1 MWLRLKQLA
10 CVVALILFTGV
21 ASFNLDLE
29 HTLIY
34 QSENNDDYFGFS
46 IGLHAGNTAQDGKTW
61 LIAGAPKANDTSLPN
76 STAPGAVFI
85 CNFKE
90 QCTKLKVT
98 GTMEEIANKFDSIN
112 ERSFNEQT
120 EAFKKVQECLVNG
133 DCKDVEN
140 APNDNSN
147 KPRSYSFIYNDS
159 MIGSTIDVSGKYF
172 LICSPRVKVFYKSMP
187 KYHRMYGF
195 CHLGRTNNINKT
207 IKTIVPFFS
216 LRNSGEFV
224 NVLSSNNKVLFKN
237 VWGQAGFSGTLR
249 KRGGGI
255 LLGAPGADTFDENTL
270 GKVVAYE
277 TSPANNKSVPTT
289 LFNYR
294 VESKQWSDPNTTN
307 LGYSVTTGN
316 YFTQKSLFYV
326 SGAPLTL
333 PAGEVHLFTR
343 NNTGKRILLRGN
355 QYGENFGA
363 TLATGDLNG
372 DTFDDLLVGSPQYSS
387 GSAYQNEGKVTV
399 FLGGGSNL
407 NHTETIMGKNRNGR
421 FGQAISCIGDIDRDG
436 NDDFAVSE
444 PFYESGAVHVFMGS
458 KNGLILS
465 QIIYA
470 SKIHPQLAGFGYS
483 ISRGRDMDKNGFADI
498 AIGSY
503 KSGHVVILRTK
514 PVVNLEV
521 NLTFTNE
528 RVPVNETELTVT
540 FCIFGDSAVKLP
552 SINVSYKFTQMDHR
566 LTRKGQGNVVQL
578 PVDGKIHCYNES
590 FNLNNI
596 KVEQLIKLTGNF
608 SILCDKTPNSTYLIK
623 MGNADTINQED
634 LFDQNCAMSKQPH
647 VVRDATAG
655 FQLECNNGTCQ
666 ADLKI
671 SVSVS
676 SMGKNIPE
684 IVVGSLKSAT
694 LTIVVEN
701 SGEPAYNALV
711 EIHSQTDLSDS
722 QCSHKGLT
730 YTCRPENLLRMRW
743 QRDIEIILEK
753 NSLDVFVRVLTDS
766 QLKNNTSS
774 QLNFSLP
781 FVYVA
786 NVSVFGQQNDSVRY
800 FQPEVKEKQLIY
812 SSFTYEISKQGPSPL
827 EKVQLSVFIPFK
839 TARNGRFVS
848 VLNRAVSSMECL
860 LIDKD
865 EPMNMP
871 EISAY
876 NESRS
881 TERDFKPNETL
892 IITCN
897 NREWNCG
904 ILQCTTSLPSKIPQ
918 TTSFSVTVDIAIDT
932 SKIAKE
938 LGKKEMVMIETTATV
953 KVLEPNVNF
962 RRSSIDNPNFYRLST
977 VLQRIVVKKI
987 SLWIYVGAGAGGLL
1001 LVFLIIGG
1009 LYKAGFF
1016 RRKVKE
1022 ELKVLKRQ
1030 TQMLL
1035 DHNRTE
1041 QLEAR
1046 IASLLAAQE
1055 NEEGDEDDDEAKA

>member
-1 MWLRLKQLA
+1 MIKYLCAAQ
-10 CVVALILFTGV
+10 
-21 ASFNLDLE
+21 
-29 HTLIY
+29 
-34 QSENNDDYFGFS
+34 NDIS
-46 IGLHAGNTAQDGKTW
+46 
-61 LIAGAPKANDTSLPN
+61 
-76 STAPGAVFI
+76 
-85 CNFKE
+85 
-90 QCTKLKVT
+90 
-98 GTMEEIANKFDSIN
+98 
-112 ERSFNEQT
+112 
-120 EAFKKVQECLVNG
+120 
-133 DCKDVEN
+133 
-140 APNDNSN
+140 
-147 KPRSYSFIYNDS
+147 KPRDYSFIYNDS
-159 MIGSTIDVSGKYF
+159 MIGSTIDVFGENF
-172 LICSPRVKVFYKSMP
+172 LICSPRVKVFYRYMP

-195 CHLGRTNNINKT
+195 CHLGSTNNINMT
-207 IKTIVPFFS
+207 IKTIVPFFAK
-216 LRNSGEFV
+216 RNSGEFV
-224 NVLSSNNKVLFKN
+224 NLKNSSNQVLFKN

-249 KRGGGI
+249 KEGGGI
-255 LLGAPGADTFDENTL
+255 LLGAPGADTYGENTY

-277 TSPANNKSVPTT
+277 TSPAYRESVPTT
-289 LFNYR
+289 HFKYR
-294 VESKQWSDPNTTN
+294 VESESWSEPNTTN

-316 YFTQKSLFYV
+316 YFKQKSLFYV

-333 PAGEVHLFTR
+333 PAGEVHLFTK
-343 NNTGKRILLRGN
+343 NSTGKRILLRGN

-363 TLATGDLNG
+363 TLATGDLNN
-372 DTFDDLLVGSPQYSS
+372 DSFDDLLVGSPQYSS
-387 GSAYQNEGKVTV
+387 GGAYQNEGKVTV
-399 FLGGGSNL
+399 FLGGLSNFSDSQSV
-407 NHTETIMGKNRNGR
+407 TITGKNRNGR
-421 FGQAISCIGDIDRDG
+421 FGHAISCIGDIDRDG
-436 NDDFAVSE
+436 YDDFAVSE

-458 KNGLILS
+458 GKGLILS
-465 QIIYA
+465 QIIFA

-514 PVVNLEV
+514 PVVNLKV
-521 NLTFTNE
+521 NFIFINE
-528 RVPVNETELTVT
+528 PVPVSETELTAT
-540 FCIFGDSAVKLP
+540 FCIFGESAVKLP

-578 PVDGKIHCYNES
+578 PVDGNIHCYNES
-590 FNLNNI
+590 FNLNNKNVEQSI
-596 KVEQLIKLTGNF
+596 KVTGNF

-623 MGNADTINQED
+623 MGNADTRDQAD
-634 LFDQNCAMSKQPH
+634 LFDHNCAMSKQPH
-647 VVRDATAG
+647 VVRDATAT
-655 FQLECNNGTCQ
+655 FQLECKGTCE

-676 SMGKNIPE
+676 SMRKNISE
-684 IVVGSLKSAT
+684 IVVGSLKSVT

-722 QCSHKGLT
+722 QCSQNGLT
-730 YTCRPENLLRMRW
+730 YTCRPEHLLRERW
-743 QRDIEIILEK
+743 QMRDIEIILEK

-766 QLKNNTSS
+766 QLKNNDSS
-774 QLNFSLP
+774 RLNFSLP
-781 FVYVA
+781 FVYEA
-786 NVSVFGQQNDSVRY
+786 GVSVFGQQNDSVRY
-800 FQPEVKEKQLIY
+800 FQPEVKGKQIIY
-812 SSFTYEISKQGPSPL
+812 SSFTYEIGKQGPSPL
-827 EKVQLSVFIPFK
+827 EKVQLSVFIPLK

-871 EISAY
+871 AISAY

-892 IITCN
+892 IISCN
-897 NREWNCG
+897 NGDWNCG
-904 ILQCTTSLPSKIPQ
+904 ILQCTTSLPSKIPR

-962 RRSSIDNPNFYRLST
+962 RRSSIDNPDFYRLSM

-1035 DHNRTE
+1035 DQTRTE

-1046 IASLLAAQE
+1046 IASLLAARE